1 MSEPLFIAPTPFAP
15 LPARMGV
22 LLSGRGSNFEALA
35 RACAAGDLPAEIVL
49 VGSDRPEAPGLARA
63 RAMGL
68 DAVALPAKELG
79 GRAAFEARLAA
90 LMQER
95 RVDLL
100 CLAGFMRILSPEF
113 VSRFAYRILNIH
125 PALLPSFPGLHAQE
139 QAVRYGVR
147 VSGVTVHFVDAGT
160 DTGPIVDQ
168 RPVPVREEDDP
179 ESLAARILPFE
190 HELYVDAVRRVLR
203 GGFRIEGRRVLFS

>member
-1 MSEPLFIAPTPFAP
+1 MSGPRFDAPTPFAP
-15 LPARMGV
+15 LPARLAI

-35 RACAAGDLPAEIVL
+35 RACAGGELPAKIVL

-63 RAMGL
+63 QAMGL
-68 DAVALPAKELG
+68 HAVALPVKELG

-90 LMQER
+90 LMEEQ

-139 QAVRYGVR
+139 QAVRYGVK

-168 RPVPVREEDDP
+168 RPVPVLPGDDP
-179 ESLAARILPFE
+179 DSLAARILPFE
-190 HELYVDAVRRVLR
+190 HGLYVDAVRRVLQ
-203 GGFRIEGRRVLFS
+203 GGFRIEGRRVLFP